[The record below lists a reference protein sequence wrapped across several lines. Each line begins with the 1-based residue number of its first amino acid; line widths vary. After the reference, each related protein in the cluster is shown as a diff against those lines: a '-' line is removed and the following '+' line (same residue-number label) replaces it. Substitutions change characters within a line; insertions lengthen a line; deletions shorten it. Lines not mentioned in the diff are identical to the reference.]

1 MIEGGIF
8 MKEFKSITIGIV
20 YAIVTSTLFSFVFVL
35 FGQVAAGGFTLLF
48 GEVWLYIA
56 TLPAFILGFAILGYI
71 FSKNITFNKKSGWVY
86 SCIIAFIVT
95 FYVSTIGALIG
106 DQLLNGDGMG
116 FYERYNHYAYS
127 IDDNMY
133 YWGLVY
139 SVVLLPLTTVI
150 ARYLIRLFE
159 FILISINGK
168 SFKNFRISK

>member
-1 MIEGGIF
+1 
-8 MKEFKSITIGIV
+8 MKAFKSIMIGIV

-71 FSKNITFNKKSGWVY
+71 FSKNITFNNKSGWIY

-95 FYVSTIGALIG
+95 FYVSTIGAEIG
-106 DQLLNGDGMG
+106 HHLLNDDGMG
-116 FYERYNHYAYS
+116 IYERYVFYKEYTNAYD
-127 IDDNMY
+127 IF

-150 ARYLIRLFE
+150 ARYLIKLFD

-168 SFKNFRISK
+168 SFKIFA